1 MKTSEVDSIAQGRVW
16 TGAQALRIKL
26 VDQLGTLNDAIAY
39 AAKLAKVKDYGL
51 GSYPQRTGWLDN
63 VLKTYHD
70 DYMEQQ
76 VRVALGEYYRP
87 LRFVSSIKGT
97 DCLQARL
104 PFELNIK

>member
-1 MKTSEVDSIAQGRVW
+1 
-16 TGAQALRIKL
+16 
-26 VDQLGTLNDAIAY
+26 
-39 AAKLAKVKDYGL
+39 
-51 GSYPQRTGWLDN
+51 
-63 VLKTYHD
+63 
-70 DYMEQQ
+70 MEQQ